1 MNQKRTFDMHINM
14 LKRQVLPTL
23 VGTDREIQFQNLLI
37 SSYMRV
43 IPAIDLLNGQV
54 VRLHKGDYDQAT
66 IYNDD
71 PIEEARKFK
80 EAGFSHIH
88 VVDLNG
94 AKEGKFVNLKHIKQ
108 IIQELDLS
116 VQTGGGIRSYEEA
129 SKLLDQDIT
138 NIICSSMAV
147 KNQEEWLQVLDNYGV
162 RAILGMDLKD
172 GKVAY
177 GGWLETLD
185 QTLEDFLEPMIER
198 GLSTVL
204 CTDISKDGTLEGP
217 NLQLYRDLS
226 EQFANLN
233 FIASGGVSSASDL
246 ETLSH
251 QNMYGVVV
259 GRAYYEDRISLKE
272 MLQYHIP

>member
-1 MNQKRTFDMHINM
+1 MK
-14 LKRQVLPTL
+14 
-23 VGTDREIQFQNLLI
+23 
-37 SSYMRV
+37 V

-66 IYNDD
+66 IYNEN
-71 PIEEARKFK
+71 PVEEAQKFK

-94 AKEGKFVNLKHIKQ
+94 AKEGSFVNLQHIRQ

-116 VQTGGGIRSYEEA
+116 VQTGGGIRSYEDA
-129 SKLLDQDIT
+129 AMLLDQGIS

-147 KNQEEWLQVLDNYGV
+147 KNKQEWLAVLAEYGDQ
-162 RAILGMDLKD
+162 AILGMDLKD

-185 QTLEDFLEPMIER
+185 QLLQDFLEPMIER

-217 NLQLYRDLS
+217 NLELYQKLS
-226 EQFANLN
+226 LQFPDLN
-233 FIASGGVSSASDL
+233 FIASGGVSGANDL
-246 ETLSH
+246 QALH
-251 QNMYGVVV
+251 QQNMYGVVV
-259 GRAYYEDRISLKE
+259 GRAYYENKISLDE
-272 MLQYHIP
+272 MMSYHSG